1 MDNNKETGGYGEQLA
16 AEFITNLGY
25 EIILK
30 NYVYGKGEVDIIA
43 NDNEILVFIEVK
55 YRKNLEYGRPELQIT
70 KSKQHQIK
78 RVALGYLFEH
88 DIRDTQCRFDVIA
101 ILHLPETDPEIN
113 HIINAF

>member
-1 MDNNKETGGYGEQLA
+1 MENKKEAGSYGEQLA

-25 EIILK
+25 EIIIK
-30 NYVYGKGEVDIIA
+30 NYLYRKGEIDIIA
-43 NDNEILVFIEVK
+43 KNDGILVFIEVK
-55 YRKNLEYGRPELQIT
+55 YRKNLEFGRPELQIT

-88 DIRDTQCRFDVIA
+88 DISDTQCRFDVIA

>member
-1 MDNNKETGGYGEQLA
+1 MDNNKETGGYGERLA

>member
-1 MDNNKETGGYGEQLA
+1 MENKKEAGSYGETLA
-16 AEFITNLGY
+16 TEFIKELGY

-30 NYVYGKGEVDIIA
+30 NYVYGKGEIDIIA
-43 NDNEILVFIEVK
+43 KDDEILVFLEVK
-55 YRKNLEYGRPELQIT
+55 YRKNLEFGRPELQIT

-88 DIRDTQCRFDVIA
+88 DISDTQCRFDVIA